1 MVSKVKEITIKE
13 GFPMRAM
20 PPLDWLEEDRTKAG
34 ISDGLPSVRTVD

>member
-1 MVSKVKEITIKE
+1 
-13 GFPMRAM
+13 MRAM